1 MIAVAVTTTVLVTSV
16 TSQETVLGAQN
27 DPVTEETAET
37 TESVQAS
44 EVSESEISE
53 DEIQTET
60 ENETETEDDTEAEV
74 ETELETEQIELE
86 STDIPQIG
94 SKVTN
99 NTVDCETKE
108 KKSTDWE
115 LVWSDEF
122 NEDALDLTKWDYQ
135 SGDGSDYGVA
145 G

>member
-1 MIAVAVTTTVLVTSV
+1 MKNRKLIRMIAVAVTTTVLVTSV

-60 ENETETEDDTEAEV
+60 ENETETEDDKMSLICYKKGGKWYIGGTV
-74 ETELETEQIELE
+74 E
-86 STDIPQIG
+86 
-94 SKVTN
+94 
-99 NTVDCETKE
+99 
-108 KKSTDWE
+108 
-115 LVWSDEF
+115 
-122 NEDALDLTKWDYQ
+122 NE
-135 SGDGSDYGVA
+135 
-145 G
+145 